1 MPIRFSGPAMYKLFI
16 AFRYLRR
23 NWLNLVGTLAVALAV
38 MAPICVL
45 SVMKGFDQE
54 FRSRFRATLS
64 DLIVERSTDDPFGDY
79 EGMMARIAKIPHV
92 VGCAPEY
99 TGLGLLRMKL
109 NRQSGWQSMYV
120 QFHGVD
126 LDVENRATDFPEF
139 WRMWRGRQARLEL
152 AELAA
157 QGSGLDGEPKQKVA
171 GLLAS
176 LRHEDFS
183 LLDSADRDAARSWAE
198 RNQVDLEA
206 ALRAGDTALPEWGP
220 ARDPKYS
227 PAFPGEELVMLGR
240 YPDGREASLHIGDE
254 VTLVTAAAGLQ
265 ETHRTCRI
273 AGKFR
278 SGMADY
284 DGRNIYLPL
293 ADVQQFMQQ
302 LDKVTVLNIKLD
314 SFNHAP
320 EVRAALLG
328 ILTPE
333 EMAGALDLVRPLL
346 RKQNPAALSALDE
359 QFRQLRLDLP
369 KWFAERNPQAVES
382 SQEMGEELERVIA
395 DVLHSYGDSMPKATL
410 DRMVDF
416 QKKVIAQASGAISAI
431 GADLRVSTWEDK
443 QRPILRAVAI
453 EQQVMAFI
461 LFFVGLIAG
470 FLILSLLH
478 TTVISKTR
486 DIGTLKS
493 IGGSVHGIMSI
504 FLLNGLLMGL
514 IGSAIGTAGGS
525 LILKN
530 INAIRGFLERIVGF
544 SLVPVDVYYL
554 DRIPVN
560 QHPWPSILVICG
572 LAVAVSLAASILP
585 AWKAAR
591 MDAVEALRY
600 E

>member
-1 MPIRFSGPAMYKLFI
+1 MYKLLI

-54 FRSRFRATLS
+54 FRSRIRATLS
-64 DLIVERSTDDPFGDY
+64 DLIVERRTDDPFGGY
-79 EGMMARIAKIPHV
+79 EGMIARIAKIPHV
-92 VGCAPEY
+92 VACAPQYE
-99 TGLGLLRMKL
+99 GLGLLRMRL
-109 NRQSGWQSMYV
+109 NSQSGWQSMYV

-126 LDVENRATDFPEF
+126 LAAENQATDFAEF

-152 AELAA
+152 AALAA
-157 QGSGLDGEPKQKVA
+157 QASGLGGEPKQKVA
-171 GLLAS
+171 GLLS
-176 LRHEDFS
+176 SMRHEDFS

-198 RNQVDLEA
+198 HNQVDLEA
-206 ALRAGDTALPEWGP
+206 ALRAGDAAAPDWGP
-220 ARDPKYS
+220 ADDPKYS
-227 PAFPGEELVMLGR
+227 PAFPGEELVVLGK
-240 YPDGREASLHIGDE
+240 YPDGREASLDVGEE
-254 VTLVTAAAGLQ
+254 VTLIAASDVF
-265 ETHRTCRI
+265 ERTFRRCRI
-273 AGKFR
+273 VGKFR
-278 SGMADY
+278 SGMSEY
-284 DGRNIYLPL
+284 DLRNIYLPL
-293 ADVQQFMQQ
+293 ADVQQFMEQP
-302 LDKVTVLNIKLD
+302 DKATSINIRLD
-314 SFNHAP
+314 SFDHAP
-320 EVRAALLG
+320 EVRAALMG

-333 EMAGALDLVRPLL
+333 EMAEGLDLVRPLL
-346 RKQNPAALSALDE
+346 RKQNPAALNSLDE
-359 QFRQLRLDLP
+359 QFRRLRLDLP

-382 SQEMGEELERVIA
+382 SQDMGDELERVIA
-395 DVLHSYGDSMPKATL
+395 DVLHSSANPLPQATL
-410 DRMVDF
+410 GQMVDY
-416 QKKVIAQASGAISAI
+416 QKKVIARANGAI
-431 GADLRVSTWEDK
+431 GEDFRVSTWEDK
-443 QRPILRAVAI
+443 RLTFLRAVAL
-453 EQQVMAFI
+453 EREVMGFI

-514 IGSAIGTAGGS
+514 IGSALGTAGGF
-525 LILKN
+525 LITRN
-530 INAIRGFLERIVGF
+530 INAIEGFLERIVGF
-544 SLVPVDVYYL
+544 SLFPADIYYL
-554 DRIPVN
+554 DRIPVD
-560 QHPWPSILVICG
+560 QHPWANILVICV

>member
-1 MPIRFSGPAMYKLFI
+1 MPIWFSGPPMYKLFV

-23 NWLNLVGTLAVALAV
+23 NWLNFVGTLAVALAV

-64 DLIVERSTDDPFGDY
+64 DLTIERRTDDPFGGC
-79 EGMMARIAKIPHV
+79 EGMIARVEKIPHV
-92 VGCAPEY
+92 VACAPEY
-99 TGLGLLRMKL
+99 DGLGVLRMRL
-109 NRQSGWQSMYV
+109 SSQSGWKSMYV

-126 LDVENRATDFPEF
+126 LASEKRATDFAEF
-139 WRMWRGRQARLEL
+139 WRMWRGRQARLDLAAL
-152 AELAA
+152 AE
-157 QGSGLDGEPKQKVA
+157 QGSGLASEPKPEIV
-171 GLLAS
+171 GLISAM
-176 LRHEDFS
+176 RHEDFPV
-183 LLDSADRDAARSWAE
+183 LEPADRDAVKSWAE

-206 ALRAGDTALPEWGP
+206 ALHTGDTAMPEWGP
-220 ARDPKYS
+220 SPDPKYS
-227 PAFPGEELVMLGR
+227 PAFPGEELVVLGK
-240 YPDGREASLHIGDE
+240 YPDGRDASLDIGDE
-254 VTLVTAAAGLQ
+254 VTLITAAGGFE

-273 AGKFR
+273 VGKFR
-278 SGMADY
+278 SGMSDY
-284 DGRNIYLPL
+284 DLRNIYLPL

-302 LDKVTVLNIKLD
+302 PGKVTTLSIRLD
-314 SFNHAP
+314 SFDHAG
-320 EVRAALLG
+320 EVRAALMG
-328 ILTPE
+328 ILTPD
-333 EMAGALDLVRPLL
+333 EMAAGLDLVRPLL
-346 RKQNPAALSALDE
+346 RKQNPAALNALDE
-359 QFRQLRLDLP
+359 NLGRLRADLP
-369 KWFAERNPQAVES
+369 KWLAERNPLAVEV
-382 SQEMGEELERVIA
+382 SQDMTEELERVIA
-395 DVLHSYGDSMPKATL
+395 DVLHSSAGSASKETL
-410 DRMVDF
+410 ERMVEF
-416 QKKVIAQASGAISAI
+416 QKKVVARASGAI
-431 GADLRVSTWEDK
+431 GDEFRVSSWEDK
-443 QRPILRAVAI
+443 QRTILRAVAM

-514 IGSAIGTAGGS
+514 IGSALGTAGGF

-530 INAIRGFLERIVGF
+530 INEIKGFLERIVGF

-560 QHPWPSILVICG
+560 QHPWPSVLVICV